1 MCTETSKLLLKNMPC
16 SMSEFS
22 QLIQELK
29 LIIPRSLNAF
39 GRKRALIEYADV
51 EEAQNALK
59 QLLGLS
65 EILDKPLRVSNFG
78 PRANAADGTKP
89 KTTSKSTQA
98 TTPAQLKQDSTSN
111 AEINKQLGLI
121 DTLYVEGGRPDP
133 ANALDE
139 LQNEADI
146 SINGIAGDTG
156 SAATTATAS
165 AGVKTKKS
173 RKSKQFAMQPFSH
186 VIAVDFEAT
195 CWEKQAPPQW
205 REAEI
210 IEFPAV
216 LVNLKTGKIESEFHK
231 YVMPIESPR
240 LSTYCTELT
249 GIEQKTVDTG
259 VPLQTALMMFHEWL
273 RKELRSRNLILPK
286 TSKSNLLGNC
296 AFVTWTD
303 WDFGICL
310 HKECTRKRMRKAP
323 YFNQWVDVRAIY
335 REWYKY
341 RPCNFSDAL
350 SHVGLAFEGRAHSGI
365 DDAKNLGALMY
376 KMVRDGALFSITK
389 DLTPYQ
395 TLNPNCIL

>member
-1 MCTETSKLLLKNMPC
+1 YLFLL
-16 SMSEFS
+16 
-22 QLIQELK
+22 
-29 LIIPRSLNAF
+29 F
-39 GRKRALIEYADV
+39 GR
-51 EEAQNALK
+51 
-59 QLLGLS
+59 
-65 EILDKPLRVSNFG
+65 
-78 PRANAADGTKP
+78 
-89 KTTSKSTQA
+89 
-98 TTPAQLKQDSTSN
+98 
-111 AEINKQLGLI
+111 QLGLI
-121 DTLYVEGGRPDP
+121 DTLYVDGAQPDP
-133 ANALDE
+133 ANELDE
-139 LQNEADI
+139 LHNEGDI
-146 SINGIAGDTG
+146 SING
-156 SAATTATAS
+156 ATDAQATA
-165 AGVKTKKS
+165 ALKTKKS
-173 RKSKQFAMQPFSH
+173 RKSKQLAMQPFTY

-216 LVNLKTGKIESEFHK
+216 LVNLKTGKIEAEFHK

-273 RKELRSRNLILPK
+273 RKELRARNLLLPK
-286 TSKSNLLGNC
+286 MHKSNILGNC

-323 YFNQWVDVRAIY
+323 YFNQWIDVRAVY

-365 DDAKNLGALMY
+365 DDAKNLGALMC

-395 TLNPNCIL
+395 QLNPNCVL

>member
-1 MCTETSKLLLKNMPC
+1 M
-16 SMSEFS
+16 
-22 QLIQELK
+22 
-29 LIIPRSLNAF
+29 
-39 GRKRALIEYADV
+39 ALIRLA
-51 EEAQNALK
+51 
-59 QLLGLS
+59 
-65 EILDKPLRVSNFG
+65 R
-78 PRANAADGTKP
+78 
-89 KTTSKSTQA
+89 
-98 TTPAQLKQDSTSN
+98 
-111 AEINKQLGLI
+111 QLGLI
-121 DTLYVEGGRPDP
+121 DTLYVDGAGPDP
-133 ANALDE
+133 ANELD
-139 LQNEADI
+139 DI
-146 SINGIAGDTG
+146 SING
-156 SAATTATAS
+156 ATEATATA
-165 AGVKTKKS
+165 ATVPLKTKKS
-173 RKSKQFAMQPFSH
+173 RKSKQLAMQPYSY

-216 LVNLKTGKIESEFHK
+216 LVNLKTGKIEAEFHK

-273 RKELRSRNLILPK
+273 RKELRSRNLLLPK
-286 TSKSNLLGNC
+286 TNKSNILGNC

-323 YFNQWVDVRAIY
+323 YFNQWIDVRAVY

-365 DDAKNLGALMY
+365 DDAKNLGALMC

-395 TLNPNCIL
+395 QLNPNCVL

>member
-1 MCTETSKLLLKNMPC
+1 
-16 SMSEFS
+16 
-22 QLIQELK
+22 
-29 LIIPRSLNAF
+29 
-39 GRKRALIEYADV
+39 
-51 EEAQNALK
+51 
-59 QLLGLS
+59 
-65 EILDKPLRVSNFG
+65 
-78 PRANAADGTKP
+78 
-89 KTTSKSTQA
+89 
-98 TTPAQLKQDSTSN
+98 
-111 AEINKQLGLI
+111 
-121 DTLYVEGGRPDP
+121 
-133 ANALDE
+133 
-139 LQNEADI
+139 
-146 SINGIAGDTG
+146 
-156 SAATTATAS
+156 
-165 AGVKTKKS
+165 
-173 RKSKQFAMQPFSH
+173 MQPFSH

-210 IEFPAV
+210 IGEWWQLIYLKSDPMLIVSCLAEFPAV

-376 KMVRDGALFSITK
+376 KMAIDGALFSITK

>member
-210 IEFPAV
+210 IVVSQSFQRC
-216 LVNLKTGKIESEFHK
+216 S
-231 YVMPIESPR
+231 
-240 LSTYCTELT
+240 
-249 GIEQKTVDTG
+249 
-259 VPLQTALMMFHEWL
+259 
-273 RKELRSRNLILPK
+273 
-286 TSKSNLLGNC
+286 
-296 AFVTWTD
+296 
-303 WDFGICL
+303 
-310 HKECTRKRMRKAP
+310 
-323 YFNQWVDVRAIY
+323 
-335 REWYKY
+335 
-341 RPCNFSDAL
+341 
-350 SHVGLAFEGRAHSGI
+350 
-365 DDAKNLGALMY
+365 
-376 KMVRDGALFSITK
+376 SI
-389 DLTPYQ
+389 
-395 TLNPNCIL
+395 